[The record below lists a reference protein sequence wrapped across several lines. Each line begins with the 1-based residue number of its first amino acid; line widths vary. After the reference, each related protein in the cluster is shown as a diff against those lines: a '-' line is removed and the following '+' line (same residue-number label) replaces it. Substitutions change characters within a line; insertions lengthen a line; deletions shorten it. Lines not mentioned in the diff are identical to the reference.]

1 MLSGP
6 QHNFREAAETM
17 AHTGSANSAESHDT
31 TSTAIDEDY
40 SDSVINQAATRQVG
54 DKVFITLP
62 GPVGAIGAIALA
74 RRRNEKA

>member
-1 MLSGP
+1 
-6 QHNFREAAETM
+6 M
-17 AHTGSANSAESHDT
+17 AHITGSANSAESNDT
-31 TSTAIDEDY
+31 ARTGIDDY

-74 RRRNEKA
+74 RRRNEKS